1 MTGIQALLAFAA
13 WTLLLPMIYA
23 GYRTLLVLTGKSRA
37 DAWTRGKTTNDPEF
51 ITRTS
56 HAHMNCVENLPVFA
70 AVVLASVALGQA
82 AVVDALACVFIA
94 ARIAQ
99 SVTHMIAVNHW
110 MVFLRANFFF
120 VQVGL
125 IFYWVWKL
133 CCAVAPVANV

>member
-23 GYRTLLVLTGKSRA
+23 GYRTLLVLSGKKRA
-37 DAWTRGKTTNDPEF
+37 DAWTRGQPTDDPGF
-51 ITRTS
+51 VVRTS
-56 HAHMNCVENLPVFA
+56 HAHANCVENLPVFA
-70 AVVLASVALGQA
+70 AVVLASVALGQT
-82 AVVDALACVFIA
+82 AVVDTLACYFIA

-99 SVTHMIAVNHW
+99 SVTHMVAVNHW

-133 CCAVAPVANV
+133 CCTVAPAANV